1 MDFKYFFLA
10 SSSIRVEELLSTNN
24 STYDAMFW
32 SELHD
37 DNHLSSFYFSSLA
50 LNELD
55 NKDDI
60 IKRAYQIISI
70 FEGIFKLCE
79 KRSKKYFTLD
89 ALYEFGTKKI
99 IAAPIYEP
107 ELYFIDFDISTL
119 KNSIE
124 SKTHNPVYDLFSQI
138 IKNEFLTNL
147 FFLLSR
153 NTDYKLLYM
162 IYDDLK
168 YFLQQEKSLGLLKE
182 FENDIKIFT
191 HTANNYEVLGYFARH
206 GRTNQQPPKK
216 IMSIEESQEL
226 IYKIIYK
233 ILHEKFGMILYRI

>member
-89 ALYEFGTKKI
+89 ALYEFGTKKN

-138 IKNEFLTNL
+138 IKNKFLTNL

-168 YFLQQEKSLGLLKE
+168 YFLHQEKSLGLLKE